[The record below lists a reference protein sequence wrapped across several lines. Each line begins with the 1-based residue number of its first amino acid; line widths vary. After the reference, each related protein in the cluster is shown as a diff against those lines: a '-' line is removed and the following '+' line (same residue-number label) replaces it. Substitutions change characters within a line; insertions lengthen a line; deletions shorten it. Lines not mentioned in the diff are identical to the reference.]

1 MTNSAIDLDGSA
13 PPENQGY
20 LASDL
25 LELAANLSN
34 DCQQLPGLSVGIDGS
49 IPRSSEFNRSIDERS
64 AIEAPTNTIGQILNN
79 NRDRDNMTGININA
93 NIESI
98 DATEQSDVNTELNL
112 LLTSLQ
118 LADPYP
124 PTPTSVSNSNS
135 ITDILDR
142 ISTNVPLR
150 ELHKMIDPIA
160 RLI

>member
-1 MTNSAIDLDGSA
+1 MDRYRDRVNLID
-13 PPENQGY
+13 
-20 LASDL
+20 
-25 LELAANLSN
+25 
-34 DCQQLPGLSVGIDGS
+34 
-49 IPRSSEFNRSIDERS
+49 RSSIAHRSIES
-64 AIEAPTNTIGQILNN
+64 PTNTIGQILNN
-79 NRDRDNMTGININA
+79 NRDRDKMIGININA

-98 DATEQSDVNTELNL
+98 DATEQSGVNTKLDL

-118 LADPYP
+118 LAAPHP